1 MSEVSSVIF
10 MRMCFVIFICF
21 KVAQLV
27 WRDARACF
35 LMPVGIHC
43 YSMLGSIALGIFV
56 PAVTSITVA
65 SFCILISVSRVRAD
79 RHKQYGHTIS
89 SLMLLYIRDSCIETY
104 FGNYN
109 FLKHNMINKCVLL

>member
-56 PAVTSITVA
+56 PAVTSITVTSM
-65 SFCILISVSRVRAD
+65 SFYQIYVFFSLRDTPSLSQ
-79 RHKQYGHTIS
+79 HYGNV
-89 SLMLLYIRDSCIETY
+89 
-104 FGNYN
+104 GA
-109 FLKHNMINKCVLL
+109 FL